1 LEDKM
6 LETAKTASTTLK
18 EAQKIGKELGS
29 VVSDQQAD
37 MEATVQKEHKARVA
51 AKLAENARK
60 ASLEVRALEKFESKF
75 KHEQELAKLK
85 ADTIR
90 KYGKDAWVKVE
101 VEKSIMEKERQAE
114 LTAMDIDRHKQI
126 DLFCWCLTAAA
137 FITYFLKLY
146 KI

>member
-1 LEDKM
+1 M
-6 LETAKTASTTLK
+6 LDTIKTASTTLK

-37 MEATVQKEHKARVA
+37 MEAAVQNQHKARVT
-51 AKLAENARK
+51 AKLAEAARK
-60 ASLEVRALEKFESKF
+60 ASLEVRALEKFESNF
-75 KHEQELAKLK
+75 RHEQELAKLK

-101 VEKSIMEKERQAE
+101 AEKALMEKERQVE
-114 LTAMDIDRHKQI
+114 LAAMNTDRHKQL
-126 DLFCWCLTAAA
+126 DVFCWCVTAAA
-137 FITYFLKLY
+137 LITYFLKLY

>member
-1 LEDKM
+1 M
-6 LETAKTASTTLK
+6 LDTIKTASTTLK

-37 MEATVQKEHKARVA
+37 MEAAVQNQHKARVT
-51 AKLAENARK
+51 AKLAEAARK
-60 ASLEVRALEKFESKF
+60 ASLEVKALEKFESNF
-75 KHEQELAKLK
+75 RHEQELAKLK

-101 VEKSIMEKERQAE
+101 AEKALMEKERQVE
-114 LTAMDIDRHKQI
+114 LAAMNTDRHKQL
-126 DLFCWCLTAAA
+126 DVFCWCVTAAA
-137 FITYFLKLY
+137 LITYFLKLY

>member
-1 LEDKM
+1 M
-6 LETAKTASTTLK
+6 LDGVKTASTTLK

-37 MEATVQKEHKARVA
+37 MEASVQKEHKARIT
-51 AKLAENARK
+51 AKLSEAARK
-60 ASLEVRALEKFESKF
+60 ASLEVRAVEKFESNF
-75 KHEQELAKLK
+75 RHEQELAKLK

-101 VEKSIMEKERQAE
+101 AEKNIMEKERQAE

-126 DLFCWCLTAAA
+126 DVLCWCMTTAAL
-137 FITYFLKLY
+137 ITYFLKLY

>member
-1 LEDKM
+1 M
-6 LETAKTASTTLK
+6 LDSAKTASTTLK

-37 MEATVQKEHKARVA
+37 MEANIQKEHKARVM
-51 AKLAENARK
+51 AKLAEDARK
-60 ASLEVRALEKFESKF
+60 ASAEVRAVEKFESKL

-90 KYGKDAWVKVE
+90 KYGKDAWAKVE
-101 VEKSIMEKERQAE
+101 AEKNLIEKERQAE
-114 LTAMDIDRHKQI
+114 LAAMEHDRHKQT
-126 DLFCWCLTAAA
+126 DLFCWCMTIAAL
-137 FITYFLKLY
+137 ITYFLKLY

>member
-1 LEDKM
+1 M
-6 LETAKTASTTLK
+6 LDTIKTASTTLK

-37 MEATVQKEHKARVA
+37 MEAAVQNQHKARVT
-51 AKLAENARK
+51 AKLAEADRK
-60 ASLEVRALEKFESKF
+60 ASLEVRALEKFESNF
-75 KHEQELAKLK
+75 RHEQELAKLK

-101 VEKSIMEKERQAE
+101 AEKALMEKERQVE
-114 LTAMDIDRHKQI
+114 LAAMNTDRHKQL
-126 DLFCWCLTAAA
+126 DVFCWCVTAAA
-137 FITYFLKLY
+137 LITYFLKLY